1 MIYTNFTRADGA
13 RRNIIRYSEQL
24 DNAAIWLKTRC
35 DVTANATTAPDG
47 NSTAELVATTSTT
60 ADWYIFQQA
69 SLTAGTIYT
78 ASVYFKPSAGA
89 TSAMSVYLHSTAF
102 GVNIA
107 AGWDRNQDAAVVVA
121 GSPIA
126 FGLEKLP
133 NGWRRIWV
141 SGTATVTGF
150 TNYAALYWARSG
162 QIGTYSAPLDPLGEG
177 YYLWGGQLEV
187 GGLTAYQPVVSGLE
201 FNTEPLN
208 HARIVYENLAL
219 GITPTASSSAA
230 GRPAI
235 AATYPTTY
243 EYWTP
248 TTLPATWSVDLGSAK
263 NVDSIGMVGDM
274 LGCTVAIQYSTNNS
288 TWVTV
293 DTRTVVTDRI
303 NMFLFLSV
311 SARYWRVSV
320 SVQIPRISVIYIGTA
335 LAMQRPIYQGHTPL
349 TLSRTTDL
357 SNNVSEGGQ
366 YLGRSIIRTGAE
378 SSAAW
383 SNLRADWYRANFD
396 PFVRAARTAPFFF
409 GWRPAQYP
417 AELGFVWTDK
427 DIAPDNSGPRNFMS
441 VDVGFKG
448 LINE

>member
-13 RRNIIRYSEQL
+13 RRNLFTYSDEVGDSL
-24 DNAAIWLKTRC
+24 GWLFTRFTR
-35 DVTANATTAPDG
+35 TANAITSPSGENDG
-47 NSTAELVATTSTT
+47 VLFVDNLIGSSYLYRQNWTFE
-60 ADWYIFQQA
+60 
-69 SLTAGTIYT
+69 
-78 ASVYFKPSAGA
+78 AGA
-89 TSAMSVYLHSTAF
+89 TFNLQNGTIVGGNVANSSIAHVGDGWYRCSTRATCVTTTTSNWICF
-102 GVNIA
+102 ASSLDV
-107 AGWDRNQDAAVVVA
+107 
-121 GSPIA
+121 
-126 FGLEKLP
+126 L
-133 NGWRRIWV
+133 
-141 SGTATVTGF
+141 GT
-150 TNYAALYWARSG
+150 
-162 QIGTYSAPLDPLGEG
+162 G
-177 YYLWGGQLEV
+177 YYLWGGQIEEN
-187 GGLTAYQPVVSGLE
+187 GLTAYQPVVSGLE

-274 LGCTVAIQYSTNNS
+274 LGCTVAVQYSTNNS

-441 VDVGFKG
+441 VDMGFKG

>member
-13 RRNIIRYSEQL
+13 RRNLFTYSDEVGDSL
-24 DNAAIWLKTRC
+24 GWLVTRFTR
-35 DVTANATTAPDG
+35 TANAITSPSGENNGVLFVDNLIGSSYLYRQNWTFEAGKTYTLSVYARYHLDANLGLGLPTTNGFAAGNGATFNLQNGTIVGGNVANSSIVHVGDGWYRCSTRATCVTTTTA
-47 NSTAELVATTSTT
+47 NWICFSS
-60 ADWYIFQQA
+60 
-69 SLTAGTIYT
+69 SLDVLGT
-78 ASVYFKPSAGA
+78 
-89 TSAMSVYLHSTAF
+89 
-102 GVNIA
+102 
-107 AGWDRNQDAAVVVA
+107 
-121 GSPIA
+121 
-126 FGLEKLP
+126 
-133 NGWRRIWV
+133 
-141 SGTATVTGF
+141 
-150 TNYAALYWARSG
+150 
-162 QIGTYSAPLDPLGEG
+162 G
-177 YYLWGGQLEV
+177 YYLWGGQLEEN
-187 GGLTAYQPVVSGLE
+187 GLTAYQPVVSGLE